1 MDIKKKISEKKCRV
15 GIIGLGYVGLP
26 LAVEFGHSGFHV
38 TGFDVNIDKV
48 DSVNRGVSYVE
59 DVSSGELKKIVN
71 KGLFRAT
78 ADFSGLKNI
87 DAVIICVPTP
97 LRKTRDPDLSYI
109 IESTERIAEHLHKGQ
124 LVVLESTTYPGTCE
138 EVIMPI
144 LENKGFKTGKDFYMA
159 FSPERVDPGN
169 KHFRTRDIP
178 KVIGGY
184 TEKCTEVATLLYKH
198 VIIEIIPVSSIKVAE
213 MVKLLENTYRA
224 VNIGLVNEIAMM
236 CDRMGINVWEV
247 IDGAASKPFG
257 FTPFFP
263 GPGLGGH
270 CLPIDPLYLSW
281 KAKSYNFE
289 ARFIELASQI
299 NSFMPHH
306 VINKLLE
313 ILNMKGKCL
322 KNSRILVLGVAYK
335 KNVGDTRE
343 SPALDIL
350 EKLVSAG
357 GKVNYCDPYV
367 PIIANEKI
375 KLSNSKLSKKLVSSS
390 DCILIL
396 TDHDYFDLNLILKHS
411 KLIFDT
417 RNALK
422 VVPRRYR
429 KKVVK
434 L

>member
-26 LAVEFGHSGFHV
+26 LAVEFAQSGFHV
-38 TGFDVNIDKV
+38 TGFDVNSGKV
-48 DSVNRGVSYVE
+48 ASVNKGNSYIE
-59 DVSSGELKKIVN
+59 DITSNELKKITN
-71 KGLFRAT
+71 GKLLKAT
-78 ADFSGLKNI
+78 NDFSELKNI
-87 DAVIICVPTP
+87 DAVVICVPTP

-109 IESTERIAEHLHKGQ
+109 IESAERIAEHLHKGQ
-124 LVVLESTTYPGTCE
+124 LIVLESTTYPGTCE

-144 LENKGFKTGKDFYMA
+144 LENKGFKTGRDFYLA

-169 KHFRTRDIP
+169 KRFRTRDIP

-184 TEKCTEVATLLYKH
+184 TEKCAQVAILLYKQ
-198 VIIEIIPVSSIKVAE
+198 VIVEIIPVSSIRVAE

-247 IDGAASKPFG
+247 IEGAASKPFG
-257 FTPFFP
+257 FTPFLP
-263 GPGLGGH
+263 GPGIGGH

-313 ILNMKGKCL
+313 ILNVAGKCL
-322 KNSRILVLGVAYK
+322 KNSRILVMGVAYK

-350 EKLVSAG
+350 EKLFIAG
-357 GKVNYCDPYV
+357 AKLSYCDPYV
-367 PIIANEKI
+367 PKIANEKI
-375 KLSNSKLSKKLVSSS
+375 KISNSSLTKKLVASS
-390 DCILIL
+390 DCVLIL
-396 TDHDYFDLNLILKHS
+396 TDHDCFDLNLILKHS
-411 KLIFDT
+411 KLVFDT

-422 VVPRRYR
+422 VIPRQYR
-429 KKVVK
+429 GKVVK